1 MNFLIFLL
9 FNFTITPFSL
19 KIIAIDDFPVLANTN
34 RTVVENVSESFIFL
48 TLRQFNGYTVE

>member
-1 MNFLIFLL
+1 MNFLVFLL
-9 FNFTITPFSL
+9 FNFTITPFSF

-48 TLRQFNGYTVE
+48 TTHLQF